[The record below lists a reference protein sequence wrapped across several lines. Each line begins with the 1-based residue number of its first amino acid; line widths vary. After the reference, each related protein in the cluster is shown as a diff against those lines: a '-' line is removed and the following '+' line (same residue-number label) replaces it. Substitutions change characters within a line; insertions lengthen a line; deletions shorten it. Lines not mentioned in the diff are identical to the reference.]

1 MQVNASV
8 TSYLWGRT
16 GQSRPSLDTG
26 ARVEGADRPPYPSR
40 LRWQDMIRRD
50 SLPGCL
56 VAEGGR
62 RDGSPMPNHRSD
74 IAEVR
79 AAMRAVGYTILQVEP
94 RLENLSNLRPDVLAW
109 ASNADGELVP
119 WAVVEYKNKKLR
131 QPELVLPSLAG
142 SRDLLG
148 TLEHYAVINGQWFKA
163 DRGVRSLQPV
173 DGPTPPEHGSQGLV
187 TDRSLATSLLVQRLW
202 FEADRLRN
210 SGVSADR
217 YFPSGNVLTSS
228 RNGRPGIELPD
239 GGFVPVRADVLW
251 RAKRDALTEFA
262 SRGRHREFSSP
273 RVVASAVSAL
283 VEKHLAGTVLDPFCG
298 TGSFLWAALDRAAEQ
313 GVAAE
318 FIGYEFDAQLA
329 ELAAGIGRD
338 APRHVVIEKGDSF
351 QRDLADADVVVTAPP
366 VGLSL
371 ADRHLLLDG
380 STTPDGNVAA
390 LDKCVRALKP
400 GGRAVLHIA
409 HSFTFADRYAAYR
422 MFLAENFHVAALIG
436 LPAGAITGTGVR
448 SVLVVIDRTE
458 PAETLVAHLGE
469 DWETQLGPEGPGLNA
484 VLEFVD
490 AEDDRPRTAGRS

>member
-1 MQVNASV
+1 
-8 TSYLWGRT
+8 
-16 GQSRPSLDTG
+16 
-26 ARVEGADRPPYPSR
+26 
-40 LRWQDMIRRD
+40 
-50 SLPGCL
+50 
-56 VAEGGR
+56 
-62 RDGSPMPNHRSD
+62 MPNHRSD

-94 RLENLSNLRPDVLAW
+94 RLENMSNLRPDVLAW
-109 ASNADGELVP
+109 GSNADGELVP
-119 WAVVEYKNKKLR
+119 WAVVEYKKLR

-163 DRGVRSLQPV
+163 DRGVCCLQPV

-217 YFPSGNVLTSS
+217 YFP
-228 RNGRPGIELPD
+228 
-239 GGFVPVRADVLW
+239 
-251 RAKRDALTEFA
+251 
-262 SRGRHREFSSP
+262 
-273 RVVASAVSAL
+273 
-283 VEKHLAGTVLDPFCG
+283 

-329 ELAAGIGRD
+329 ELAEGIGRD

-351 QRDLADADVVVTAPP
+351 QRGLADADVVVTAPP

-380 STTPDGNVAA
+380 STTSEGYVAA

-436 LPAGAITGTGVR
+436 LPAGAIAGTGVR

-458 PAETLVAHLGE
+458 PAETLVTHLGE
-469 DWETQLGPEGPGLNA
+469 DWETQLGPEGPGLNS

>member
-1 MQVNASV
+1 
-8 TSYLWGRT
+8 
-16 GQSRPSLDTG
+16 
-26 ARVEGADRPPYPSR
+26 
-40 LRWQDMIRRD
+40 
-50 SLPGCL
+50 
-56 VAEGGR
+56 
-62 RDGSPMPNHRSD
+62 MPNHRSD

-217 YFPSGNVLTSS
+217 YFPSGDVLTSS

-298 TGSFLWAALDRAAEQ
+298 TGSFLWTALDRAAER

-318 FIGYEFDAQLA
+318 FTGYEFDAQLA

-371 ADRHLLLDG
+371 ADRHPLLDG
-380 STTPDGNVAA
+380 STTSDGNVAA